1 MGIRHHTSSRTDVR
15 QLAEGVDA
23 TRRQLDQIIAQL
35 TETRRQI
42 AGPDRL
48 PQLLSTATTDE
59 RLDLAN
65 ACISLGLALQDA
77 QKWAR
82 RVAELTEGWR
92 ADTGGEPPLA
102 RR

>member
-1 MGIRHHTSSRTDVR
+1 MGIRHNTAYRADAR
-15 QLAEGVDA
+15 QLSEGVDA
-23 TRRQLDQIIAQL
+23 TRHQLDQVIEQL
-35 TETRRQI
+35 TETRRRI

-48 PQLLSTATTDE
+48 PQLLSTATLDE

-82 RVAELTEGWR
+82 KVGELTHGLDDPSAASR
-92 ADTGGEPPLA
+92 A
-102 RR
+102 